1 MKTLYLDCFSGI
13 SGNMFIGML
22 IQAGVPFEAFKQA
35 MASLNL
41 TGYDL
46 VCRSVN
52 KLGIQ
57 SIYYNV
63 LLESEGH
70 GHEHHHHHD
79 HDGHEHAHH
88 EHPEHHDEG
97 QGHLVDTTGIITTIS
112 TGACRTLRR
121 LSKARLLMKISR
133 PRAWPSSRPWRK
145 PKPRYMACRSTR
157 FISMKSVPSTASWI
171 L

>member
-46 VCRSVN
+46 VCHSVN

-63 LLESEGH
+63 ILDAERHDH
-70 GHEHHHHHD
+70 GVHYHHEHHYH
-79 HDGHEHAHH
+79 
-88 EHPEHHDEG
+88 
-97 QGHLVDTTGIITTIS
+97 
-112 TGACRTLRR
+112 
-121 LSKARLLMKISR
+121 
-133 PRAWPSSRPWRK
+133 
-145 PKPRYMACRSTR
+145 
-157 FISMKSVPSTASWI
+157 
-171 L
+171 

>member
-97 QGHLVDTTGIITTIS
+97 QGHLVDTTGHHHHHQHRGLPEITKIIESAPIDEDI
-112 TGACRTLRR
+112 
-121 LSKARLLMKISR
+121 KA
-133 PRAWPSSRPWRK
+133 
-145 PKPRYMACRSTR
+145 
-157 FISMKSVPSTASWI
+157 KSLAVFQA
-171 L
+171 LAEA

>member
-46 VCRSVN
+46 VCHSVN

-63 LLESEGH
+63 LLDAERHDHGAHDHHEH
-70 GHEHHHHHD
+70 HDHEQGHEHHEH
-79 HDGHEHAHH
+79 HAHH
-88 EHPEHHDEG
+88 GEELAG
-97 QGHLVDTTGIITTIS
+97 QGHLVDMTGHHHHHQHRGLPEITKIIE
-112 TGACRTLRR
+112 GAPIEDDIKAKSLAVFQALAEAEAKVHGVPVD
-121 LSKARLLMKISR
+121 LSLIH
-133 PRAWPSSRPWRK
+133 
-145 PKPRYMACRSTR
+145 
-157 FISMKSVPSTASWI
+157 I
-171 L
+171 

>member
-46 VCRSVN
+46 VCHSVN

-63 LLESEGH
+63 LLDAER
-70 GHEHHHHHD
+70 HD
-79 HDGHEHAHH
+79 HGV
-88 EHPEHHDEG
+88 HD
-97 QGHLVDTTGIITTIS
+97 IMSITTMNRDTNTMNTTRIMGKSWPARAIS
-112 TGACRTLRR
+112 
-121 LSKARLLMKISR
+121 SI
-133 PRAWPSSRPWRK
+133 
-145 PKPRYMACRSTR
+145 
-157 FISMKSVPSTASWI
+157 
-171 L
+171 